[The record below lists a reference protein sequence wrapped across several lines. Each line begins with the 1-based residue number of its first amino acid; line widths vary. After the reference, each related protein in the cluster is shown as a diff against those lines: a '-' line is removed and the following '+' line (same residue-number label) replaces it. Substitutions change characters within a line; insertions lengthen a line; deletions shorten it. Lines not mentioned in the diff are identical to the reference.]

1 MLVIICIYTGSLDQ
15 QEQLDFDHEMNANHL
30 SIRQNKNDARYMFLN
45 ADLFLQYRSEFRLID
60 ESFDPSVDIDIRLL
74 EVLENEKKTF

>member
-1 MLVIICIYTGSLDQ
+1 
-15 QEQLDFDHEMNANHL
+15 
-30 SIRQNKNDARYMFLN
+30 MFLN